1 MKDGKRALGIIWGWF
16 SPSGIA
22 AIKSL
27 EKEGLLEVAAWFGH
41 AEECSH
47 HINDFVY
54 KLKFLDPA
62 YSGDCSHITSS
73 VLDAFPIF
81 MDMYSRVSLSS
92 GKPVQELK
100 HIFHIYVD
108 YFLHLIVGNK
118 VDVVILSGPPVF
130 GPDYILYRVAK
141 ALKIKVI
148 ITYQSFFPN
157 RFFYVKS
164 LDDFGIF
171 NDVSSE
177 QDTRRISLP
186 KGFRKDYIYMKN
198 IKPVRHHCR
207 SSLVADLLQ
216 LANSRKRKPMSLS
229 GVFQKYQACCE
240 FRRFQSKTE
249 VKHVNLDVPFV
260 YFPLHLQPELTTSAL
275 GGEFA
280 DQLSAIERLRVLIP
294 DSWEIYVKENPKQK
308 YRQRGMYFY
317 TRLARIP
324 GTTLLSRNID
334 TYSLIEKAKFTAV
347 ISGSAGWETICG
359 GKSVLVFGR
368 PWYLSLPGVVR
379 YREGVELKEIM
390 EYKHDHSLL
399 EKEFGNLYRKMAPGV
414 IDPGYAGLV
423 KDYSDEENSRLL
435 QKFLERILGDD

>member
-1 MKDGKRALGIIWGWF
+1 
-16 SPSGIA
+16 
-22 AIKSL
+22 
-27 EKEGLLEVAAWFGH
+27 
-41 AEECSH
+41 
-47 HINDFVY
+47 
-54 KLKFLDPA
+54 
-62 YSGDCSHITSS
+62 
-73 VLDAFPIF
+73 
-81 MDMYSRVSLSS
+81 
-92 GKPVQELK
+92 
-100 HIFHIYVD
+100 
-108 YFLHLIVGNK
+108 
-118 VDVVILSGPPVF
+118 
-130 GPDYILYRVAK
+130 
-141 ALKIKVI
+141 
-148 ITYQSFFPN
+148 
-157 RFFYVKS
+157 
-164 LDDFGIF
+164 
-171 NDVSSE
+171 
-177 QDTRRISLP
+177 
-186 KGFRKDYIYMKN
+186 
-198 IKPVRHHCR
+198 

-240 FRRFQSKTE
+240 FRRFQSKME
-249 VKHVNLDVPFV
+249 VKHVDLNVPFV
-260 YFPLHLQPELTTSAL
+260 YFPLHLQPELTTSSL

-294 DSWEIYVKENPKQK
+294 DNWEIYVKENPKQK

-399 EKEFGNLYRKMAPGV
+399 EKEFGKLYAKMPPGV
-414 IDPGYAGLV
+414 IDPGYAELV
-423 KDYSDEENSRLL
+423 KDYSDEKNSRLL
-435 QKFLERILGDD
+435 RKFLVRVLEDE